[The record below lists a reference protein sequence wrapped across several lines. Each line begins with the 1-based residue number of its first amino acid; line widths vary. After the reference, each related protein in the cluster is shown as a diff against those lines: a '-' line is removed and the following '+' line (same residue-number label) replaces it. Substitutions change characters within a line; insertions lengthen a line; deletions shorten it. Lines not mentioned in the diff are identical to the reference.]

1 VRNFGNGCITTRYS
15 KTGRPVTAELCDAYI
30 DEELARAR
38 ETHTPARYE
47 AYEHAAFLM
56 RELIKAPKFQNFL
69 TEPAYARVL
78 DREVFT
84 A

>member
-1 VRNFGNGCITTRYS
+1 
-15 KTGRPVTAELCDAYI
+15 VTAELCDAYI

-38 ETHTPARYE
+38 EIHPPARYQ

-78 DREVFT
+78 DHEVFT